1 MFATHHEA
9 QVSGVKLE
17 AKRVAANGSLV
28 VLEARVE
35 GGLGGEQAANHF
47 VFVFEVRGSQIAAM
61 YEYASW
67 TAKSATSGWGDVS
80 FAREAFP
87 ETIVPYAV

>member
-1 MFATHHEA
+1 
-9 QVSGVKLE
+9 
-17 AKRVAANGSLV
+17 

-35 GGLGGEQAANHF
+35 GGLDGEPAANHF
-47 VFVFEVRGSQIAAM
+47 VFVFEVRGEQIAAM

-67 TAKSATSGWGDVS
+67 TAKNPKSGWGDVT

-87 ETIVPYAV
+87 ETIVPYPS